1 MLYYIKNYNFIINE
15 IKRKKKYI
23 IFTYFYFIFN
33 NRPKKYIRTP
43 KSFLKIIK
51 KICLK

>member
-23 IFTYFYFIFN
+23 IFTLYLTID
-33 NRPKKYIRTP
+33 PKNI
-43 KSFLKIIK
+43 
-51 KICLK
+51 